1 MKAVITGGKRRAP
14 EGTWVPGGG
23 IELPCT
29 YYIYAAK
36 THKNFSVTKLKK
48 QKKIS
53 SETKHSLFSISP
65 FPRCAYLRVR
75 LSTGALING
84 NKILVNILCALQ
96 RVRLITA
103 FYGI

>member
-14 EGTWVPGGG
+14 EGTWIPGGG

-29 YYIYAAK
+29 YIYAAK
-36 THKNFSVTKLKK
+36 THKTISVTKLKN

-65 FPRCAYLRVR
+65 FPRCSYPRVC
-75 LSTGALING
+75 LSTGALIHG
-84 NKILVNILCALQ
+84 CAYP
-96 RVRLITA
+96 RVHL
-103 FYGI
+103 